1 MTILKG
7 NIFFVFKRFLMR
19 LMLFKRRVNELKCE
33 LESQH
38 LKDID
43 KVQVEKQLRKQLCNL
58 ERFIN
63 LSFKNVFIL
72 NLFYFH
78 RETVELRNFK
88 DNLNTKKVQNK
99 NFISIVTNGLKS
111 FWNWTYSRK
120 EDNQNNES
128 HKQWYV

>member
-63 LSFKNVFIL
+63 ISFLKMF
-72 NLFYFH
+72 LF
-78 RETVELRNFK
+78 
-88 DNLNTKKVQNK
+88 
-99 NFISIVTNGLKS
+99 
-111 FWNWTYSRK
+111 
-120 EDNQNNES
+120 
-128 HKQWYV
+128 